1 MGSSRVVVA
10 WPRADFHRS
19 HPYVASTNTARTLL
33 GIGSQTQMAKLK
45 IMKEEVFQL
54 MIFKHHNNNPFQLLS
69 DDIMMPKIS
78 SILCGRCVISKGR
91 YANLNSGRVTCTVLG
106 LPKNNSKLH
115 KI

>member
-33 GIGSQTQMAKLK
+33 GIGAQTQMAKLK
-45 IMKEEVFQL
+45 IMKEKVFQL
-54 MIFKHHNNNPFQLLS
+54 MIFKPNINNPFQLLS
-69 DDIMMPKIS
+69 DHSMMLKIS

-91 YANLNSGRVTCTVLG
+91 NANLKSVSDMYCFGTA
-106 LPKNNSKLH
+106 
-115 KI
+115 